1 MEKKMNF
8 VRTTSHET
16 AQKLLAE
23 GFTLVSNSGS
33 EYVFL
38 NNGKALMDKLK
49 EVAYTN
55 RICL

>member
-1 MEKKMNF
+1 MEKMNF

-16 AQKLLAE
+16 AQKLINE
-23 GFTLVSNSGS
+23 GFTLISNNGS

-38 NNGKALMDKLK
+38 NNGKVLMDKLK

-55 RICL
+55 KLCL

>member
-1 MEKKMNF
+1 MEKKQNF

-16 AQKLLAE
+16 AQKLIAE
-23 GFTLVSNSGS
+23 GFTLVSNNGS

-38 NNGKALMDKLK
+38 NNGKVLMDELK

-55 RICL
+55 KLCL

>member
-1 MEKKMNF
+1 MEKMNF

-16 AQKLLAE
+16 AQKLISE
-23 GFTLVSNSGS
+23 GFTLISNNGN

-38 NNGKALMDKLK
+38 NNGKILMDKLK

-55 RICL
+55 KLNL